1 MSKLTKPLAGY
12 NKKYYICKHLN
23 TKIMKELLNKLAA
36 AKAEI
41 KATKLKKEGK
51 NTFSNYEYFTPSQIE
66 FLVATACHN
75 NKLLTSFDLIRNDLG
90 VYGRLTIYDLES
102 GEKLTTEMASAI
114 PEIKAT
120 NIAQQLGGC
129 VTYTERYLKMSLFG
143 ITDNQLDFDTTE
155 NTKKQAEPKTAK
167 TAPEQPKVIDTTK
180 IVFDYLA
187 NNAEAL
193 LYYKKMHLFETM
205 DDLTDGQIKEIY
217 EHLKK
222 YNKL

>member
-1 MSKLTKPLAGY
+1 
-12 NKKYYICKHLN
+12 
-23 TKIMKELLNKLAA
+23 MKELLNKLAA

-51 NTFSNYEYFTPSQIE
+51 NTYSNYEYFTPSQIE
-66 FLVATACHN
+66 FLVASACHN
-75 NKLLTSFDLIRNDLG
+75 NKLLTSFDLIRNELG
-90 VYGRLTIYDLES
+90 VYGRLTVYDLES
-102 GEKLTTEMASAI
+102 GEKLTAEMATAI

-155 NTKKQAEPKTAK
+155 NTKKQAETKTATK
-167 TAPEQPKVIDTTK
+167 APEQPKIMDTK
-180 IVFDYLA
+180 KVVFDYLA

-193 LYYKKMHLFETM
+193 SYYRKMHLFTTIDE
-205 DDLTDGQIKEIY
+205 LTDGQIREIY

-222 YNKL
+222 YKKI

>member
-1 MSKLTKPLAGY
+1 
-12 NKKYYICKHLN
+12 
-23 TKIMKELLNKLAA
+23 MKELLNKLAA

-41 KATKLKKEGK
+41 KATKLKKEGR
-51 NTFSNYEYFTPSQIE
+51 NTYSNYEYFTPSQIE
-66 FLVATACHN
+66 FLVANACHT

-90 VYGRLTIYDLES
+90 VYGRLTVYDLDS
-102 GEKLTTEMASAI
+102 GEKLITEMASAI

-120 NIAQQLGGC
+120 NMAQQLGGC

-155 NTKKQAEPKTAK
+155 NTKRVAAK
-167 TAPEQPKVIDTTK
+167 AQPKVIDTKK

-193 LYYKKMHLFETM
+193 SFYKKKYLFITM
-205 DDLTDGQIKEIY
+205 DELTDGQVIEIY

-222 YNKL
+222 YNKI

>member
-1 MSKLTKPLAGY
+1 
-12 NKKYYICKHLN
+12 
-23 TKIMKELLNKLAA
+23 MKELLNKLAS

-41 KATKLKKEGK
+41 KSTKLKKEGK

-75 NKLLTSFDLIRNDLG
+75 NKLLTSFDLIRNELG
-90 VYGRLTIYDLES
+90 VFGRLTVYDLES

-155 NTKKQAEPKTAK
+155 NTKKQAEPKPTPK
-167 TAPEQPKVIDTTK
+167 APEQPKAIDTTK

-193 LYYKKMHLFETM
+193 SYYKKMHLFTTIDE
-205 DDLTDGQIKEIY
+205 LTDGQIKEIY

>member
-1 MSKLTKPLAGY
+1 
-12 NKKYYICKHLN
+12 
-23 TKIMKELLNKLAA
+23 MKELLNKLAS

-90 VYGRLTIYDLES
+90 VFGRLTVYDLES

-155 NTKKQAEPKTAK
+155 NTKKQAEHKQAK
-167 TAPEQPKVIDTTK
+167 KEPETPKVIDTAK

-193 LYYKKMHLFETM
+193 NYYKKQHLFVTM
-205 DDLTDGQIKEIY
+205 DELTDGQIKEIY

-222 YNKL
+222 YNKI

>member
-1 MSKLTKPLAGY
+1 
-12 NKKYYICKHLN
+12 
-23 TKIMKELLNKLAA
+23 MKELLNKLAA

-51 NTFSNYEYFTPSQIE
+51 NTYSNYEYFTPSQIE
-66 FLVATACHN
+66 FLVAAACHN
-75 NKLLTSFDLIRNDLG
+75 NKLLTSFDLIRNELG

-102 GEKLTTEMASAI
+102 GEKLATEMASAI

-155 NTKKQAEPKTAK
+155 NTKKQAAPEPAPK
-167 TAPEQPKVIDTTK
+167 APEQPKVIDTRK
-180 IVFDYLA
+180 VVFNYLA

-193 LYYKKMHLFETM
+193 LYYKKQYLFVTLDE
-205 DDLTDGQIKEIY
+205 LADGQIKEIY
-217 EHLKK
+217 QHLKK
-222 YNKL
+222 YNKI

>member
-1 MSKLTKPLAGY
+1 
-12 NKKYYICKHLN
+12 
-23 TKIMKELLNKLAA
+23 MKELLNKLAA

-51 NTFSNYEYFTPSQIE
+51 NTFSNYDYFTPSQIE

-155 NTKKQAEPKTAK
+155 NTKKQAEPKTATK
-167 TAPEQPKVIDTTK
+167 VTEQPKVIDTTK
-180 IVFDYLA
+180 TVFDYLA

-193 LYYKKMHLFETM
+193 SYYKKQHLFTTM
-205 DDLTDGQIKEIY
+205 DELTDGQIREIY

-222 YNKL
+222 YKKI

>member
-1 MSKLTKPLAGY
+1 
-12 NKKYYICKHLN
+12 
-23 TKIMKELLNKLAA
+23 MKELLNKLAA

-51 NTFSNYEYFTPSQIE
+51 NTYSNYEYFTPSQIE

-75 NKLLTSFDLIRNDLG
+75 NNLLTSFDLIRNDLG
-90 VYGRLTIYDLES
+90 VYGRLTVYDLES

-155 NTKKQAEPKTAK
+155 NTKKQNEPKPATK
-167 TAPEQPKVIDTTK
+167 APEQPKLIDTRK

-193 LYYKKMHLFETM
+193 SYYKKQHLFTTIDE
-205 DDLTDGQIKEIY
+205 LTDGQIKEIY

-222 YNKL
+222 YNKI

>member
-1 MSKLTKPLAGY
+1 
-12 NKKYYICKHLN
+12 
-23 TKIMKELLNKLAA
+23 MKELLNKLAS

-41 KATKLKKEGK
+41 KAAKLKKEGK
-51 NTFSNYEYFTPSQIE
+51 NTYSNYEYFTPSQIE
-66 FLVATACHN
+66 FLVASACHN
-75 NKLLTSFDLIRNDLG
+75 NKLLTSFDLIRNELG
-90 VYGRLTIYDLES
+90 VYGRLTVYDLES
-102 GEKLTTEMASAI
+102 GEKLTAEMATAI

-155 NTKKQAEPKTAK
+155 NMKKQNEIAPK
-167 TAPEQPKVIDTTK
+167 APEQPKVIDTTK

-193 LYYKKMHLFETM
+193 SYYKKQYLFTTM
-205 DDLTDGQIKEIY
+205 DELTDGQIKDIY

-222 YNKL
+222 YNKI

>member
-1 MSKLTKPLAGY
+1 
-12 NKKYYICKHLN
+12 
-23 TKIMKELLNKLAA
+23 MKELLNKLAA

-41 KATKLKKEGK
+41 KATKLKKEGE
-51 NTFSNYEYFTPSQIE
+51 NTYSKYSYFTPSQIE

-102 GEKLTTEMASAI
+102 GEKLATEMASAI

-167 TAPEQPKVIDTTK
+167 TAPEQPKIIDTTK

>member
-1 MSKLTKPLAGY
+1 
-12 NKKYYICKHLN
+12 
-23 TKIMKELLNKLAA
+23 MKELLNKLAS

-41 KATKLKKEGK
+41 KATKLKKEGE
-51 NTFSNYEYFTPSQIE
+51 NTYSKYSYFTPSQIE

-102 GEKLTTEMASAI
+102 GKKLTTEMASAI

-167 TAPEQPKVIDTTK
+167 TAPEQPKVIDTAK

>member
-1 MSKLTKPLAGY
+1 
-12 NKKYYICKHLN
+12 
-23 TKIMKELLNKLAA
+23 MKELLNKLAA

-41 KATKLKKEGK
+41 KSTKLKKEGK
-51 NTFSNYEYFTPSQIE
+51 NTYSNYEYFTPSQIE

-75 NKLLTSFDLIRNDLG
+75 NNLLTSFDLIRNDLG
-90 VYGRLTIYDLES
+90 VYGRLTVYDLES

-155 NTKKQAEPKTAK
+155 NTKKQAEPKQATK
-167 TAPEQPKVIDTTK
+167 APEQPKVIDTTK
-180 IVFDYLA
+180 IVLNYLA

-193 LYYKKMHLFETM
+193 SYYKKQHLFTTIDE
-205 DDLTDGQIKEIY
+205 LTDGQIKEIY

-222 YNKL
+222 YNKI

>member
-1 MSKLTKPLAGY
+1 
-12 NKKYYICKHLN
+12 
-23 TKIMKELLNKLAA
+23 MKELLKKLAA

-66 FLVATACHN
+66 FLVANACGN
-75 NKLLTSFDLIRNDLG
+75 NNLLTTFDLCRNELG
-90 VYGRLTIYDLES
+90 VYGKLNLYDLET
-102 GEKLTTEMASAI
+102 GEMLSTEMASAI

-120 NIAQQLGGC
+120 NVAQQLGGC
-129 VTYTERYLKMSLFG
+129 STYTERYMKQSMFG

-155 NTKKQAEPKTAK
+155 NTKKQNETATKTQPK
-167 TAPEQPKVIDTTK
+167 APEQPKVIDTAK

-193 LYYKKMHLFETM
+193 SYYKKQHLFTTM
-205 DDLTDGQIKEIY
+205 DELTDGQIKEIY

-222 YNKL
+222 YKKI

>member
-1 MSKLTKPLAGY
+1 
-12 NKKYYICKHLN
+12 
-23 TKIMKELLNKLAA
+23 MKELLNKLAA

-51 NTFSNYEYFTPSQIE
+51 NTYSNYEYFTPSQIE

-90 VYGRLTIYDLES
+90 VYGRITIYDLES

-167 TAPEQPKVIDTTK
+167 TAPEQPKVIDTAK

>member
-1 MSKLTKPLAGY
+1 
-12 NKKYYICKHLN
+12 
-23 TKIMKELLNKLAA
+23 MKELLNKLAA

-41 KATKLKKEGK
+41 KATKLKKEGE
-51 NTFSNYEYFTPSQIE
+51 NTYSKYSYFTPSQIE
-66 FLVATACHN
+66 FLVATACGN
-75 NKLLTSFDLIRNDLG
+75 NNLLTTFDLCRNDLG
-90 VYGRLTIYDLES
+90 VYGKLNLYDLES
-102 GEKLTTEMASAI
+102 GKMLSTEMASAI

-155 NTKKQAEPKTAK
+155 NTKKQAEPKTATK
-167 TAPEQPKVIDTTK
+167 APEQPKVIDTSK

-222 YNKL
+222 YNKI

>member
-1 MSKLTKPLAGY
+1 
-12 NKKYYICKHLN
+12 
-23 TKIMKELLNKLAA
+23 MKELLNKLAA

-51 NTFSNYEYFTPSQIE
+51 NTYSNYEYFTPSQIE

-75 NKLLTSFDLIRNDLG
+75 NNLLTSFDLIRNDLG

-222 YNKL
+222 YNKI

>member
-1 MSKLTKPLAGY
+1 
-12 NKKYYICKHLN
+12 
-23 TKIMKELLNKLAA
+23 MKELLNKLAS

-41 KATKLKKEGK
+41 KATKLKKDGK
-51 NTFSNYEYFTPSQIE
+51 NTYSNYEYFTPSQIE

-90 VYGRLTIYDLES
+90 VFGRLTVYDLES

-155 NTKKQAEPKTAK
+155 NTKKQSEPKPATK
-167 TAPEQPKVIDTTK
+167 EPETPKVIDTAK

-187 NNAEAL
+187 NNVEAL
-193 LYYKKMHLFETM
+193 NYYKKQHLFVTM
-205 DDLTDGQIKEIY
+205 DELTDGQIKEIY

>member
-1 MSKLTKPLAGY
+1 
-12 NKKYYICKHLN
+12 
-23 TKIMKELLNKLAA
+23 MKELLNKLAA

-66 FLVATACHN
+66 FLVANACHT
-75 NKLLTSFDLIRNDLG
+75 NKLLTSFDLIRNELG
-90 VYGRLTIYDLES
+90 VYGRLTVYDLES
-102 GEKLTTEMASAI
+102 GENLSTEMASAI

-155 NTKKQAEPKTAK
+155 NTKKQTEAPKKVAPK
-167 TAPEQPKVIDTTK
+167 APEQPKVIDERK
-180 IVFDYLA
+180 LVCDFLA
-187 NNAEAL
+187 NKAEAL
-193 LYYKKMHLFETM
+193 NFYRKMHLFTTSDE
-205 DDLTDGQIKEIY
+205 LTDGQIKEIY
-217 EHLKK
+217 NDLKK
-222 YNKL
+222 RGNL

>member
-1 MSKLTKPLAGY
+1 
-12 NKKYYICKHLN
+12 
-23 TKIMKELLNKLAA
+23 MKELLNKLAA

-222 YNKL
+222 YNKI

>member
-1 MSKLTKPLAGY
+1 
-12 NKKYYICKHLN
+12 
-23 TKIMKELLNKLAA
+23 MKELLNKLAA

-66 FLVATACHN
+66 FLVATACGN
-75 NKLLTSFDLIRNDLG
+75 NNLLTTFDLCRNDLG
-90 VYGRLTIYDLES
+90 VYGKLNLYDLES
-102 GEKLTTEMASAI
+102 GKVLSTEMASAI

-155 NTKKQAEPKTAK
+155 NTKKQSEPKTDK
-167 TAPEQPKVIDTTK
+167 KAPEQPKVIDTAK

-205 DDLTDGQIKEIY
+205 DELTDGQIREIY

-222 YNKL
+222 YNKI

>member
-1 MSKLTKPLAGY
+1 
-12 NKKYYICKHLN
+12 
-23 TKIMKELLNKLAA
+23 MKELLKKLAA

-41 KATKLKKEGK
+41 KATKLKKEGE
-51 NTFSNYEYFTPSQIE
+51 NTYSKYSYFTPSQIE

-75 NKLLTSFDLIRNDLG
+75 NKLLTLFDLIRNELG

-155 NTKKQAEPKTAK
+155 NTKKQAEPKTATK
-167 TAPEQPKVIDTTK
+167 TPEQPKVIDTTK
-180 IVFDYLA
+180 TVFDYLA

>member
-1 MSKLTKPLAGY
+1 
-12 NKKYYICKHLN
+12 
-23 TKIMKELLNKLAA
+23 MKELLNKLAS

-41 KATKLKKEGK
+41 KSTKLKKEGK
-51 NTFSNYEYFTPSQIE
+51 NTYSNYEYFTPSQIE
-66 FLVATACHN
+66 FLVSAACHN

-90 VYGRLTIYDLES
+90 VFGRLTVYDLES

-155 NTKKQAEPKTAK
+155 NTKKQAEPKTATK
-167 TAPEQPKVIDTTK
+167 APEQPKVIDTHKT
-180 IVFDYLA
+180 VFDYLA

-193 LYYKKMHLFETM
+193 SYYKKQHLFTTIDE
-205 DDLTDGQIKEIY
+205 LTDGQIREIY

-222 YNKL
+222 YNKI

>member
-1 MSKLTKPLAGY
+1 
-12 NKKYYICKHLN
+12 
-23 TKIMKELLNKLAA
+23 MKELLNKLAA

-155 NTKKQAEPKTAK
+155 NTKKQAEPKQSTK
-167 TAPEQPKVIDTTK
+167 VTEQPKVIDTTK

-205 DDLTDGQIKEIY
+205 DELTDGQIKEIY

>member
-1 MSKLTKPLAGY
+1 
-12 NKKYYICKHLN
+12 
-23 TKIMKELLNKLAA
+23 MKELLNKLAA

-51 NTFSNYEYFTPSQIE
+51 NTYSNYEYFTPSQIE

>member
-1 MSKLTKPLAGY
+1 
-12 NKKYYICKHLN
+12 
-23 TKIMKELLNKLAA
+23 MKELLNKLAA

-51 NTFSNYEYFTPSQIE
+51 NTFSNYEYFTPSHIE

-90 VYGRLTIYDLES
+90 VYGRLTVYDLES

-155 NTKKQAEPKTAK
+155 NTKKQNEPKPATK
-167 TAPEQPKVIDTTK
+167 APEQPKVIEPKDA
-180 IVFDYLA
+180 VFDILC
-187 NNAEAL
+187 NNAKAL
-193 LYYKKMHLFETM
+193 KYYQGQHLFTTIDE
-205 DDLTDGQIKEIY
+205 LTDGQIKEIY
-217 EHLKK
+217 EDLKK
-222 YNKL
+222 RGNL

>member
-1 MSKLTKPLAGY
+1 
-12 NKKYYICKHLN
+12 
-23 TKIMKELLNKLAA
+23 MKELLNKLAA

-66 FLVATACHN
+66 FLVATACGN
-75 NKLLTSFDLIRNDLG
+75 NNLLTTFDLCRNDLG
-90 VYGRLTIYDLES
+90 VYGKLNLYDLES
-102 GEKLTTEMASAI
+102 GKMLSTEMASAI

-120 NIAQQLGGC
+120 NVAQQLGGC
-129 VTYTERYLKMSLFG
+129 STYTERYMKQSMFG

-155 NTKKQAEPKTAK
+155 NTKKQAEPKTATK
-167 TAPEQPKVIDTTK
+167 VTEQPKVIDAAK

-205 DDLTDGQIKEIY
+205 DELTDGQIREIY
-217 EHLKK
+217 ENLKK
-222 YNKL
+222 YKKI

>member
-1 MSKLTKPLAGY
+1 
-12 NKKYYICKHLN
+12 
-23 TKIMKELLNKLAA
+23 MKELLNKLAS

-51 NTFSNYEYFTPSQIE
+51 NTYSNYEYFTPSQIE
-66 FLVATACHN
+66 FLVASACHN
-75 NKLLTSFDLIRNDLG
+75 NKLLTSFDLIRNELG
-90 VYGRLTIYDLES
+90 VYGRLTVYDLES
-102 GEKLTTEMASAI
+102 GEKLTAEMATAI

-155 NTKKQAEPKTAK
+155 NTKKQAEPKTATK
-167 TAPEQPKVIDTTK
+167 APEQPKIIDTK
-180 IVFDYLA
+180 KVIFDYLV

-193 LYYKKMHLFETM
+193 SYYKKKYLFTTIDE
-205 DDLTDGQIKEIY
+205 LTDGQINEIY
-217 EHLKK
+217 QHLEK
-222 YNKL
+222 YNKI

>member
-1 MSKLTKPLAGY
+1 
-12 NKKYYICKHLN
+12 
-23 TKIMKELLNKLAA
+23 MKELLNKLAS

-66 FLVATACHN
+66 FLVASACHN
-75 NKLLTSFDLIRNDLG
+75 NKLLTSFDLIRNELG
-90 VYGRLTIYDLES
+90 VYGRLTVYDLES
-102 GEKLTTEMASAI
+102 GEKLTAEMATAI

-155 NTKKQAEPKTAK
+155 NTKKQAGTKTATK
-167 TAPEQPKVIDTTK
+167 SPEQPKVIDTK
-180 IVFDYLA
+180 KVIFDYLA

-193 LYYKKMHLFETM
+193 SYYKKKYLFTTIDE
-205 DDLTDGQIKEIY
+205 LTDGQIKEIY
-217 EHLKK
+217 QHLKK
-222 YNKL
+222 YNKI